1 MSASPVSL
9 CWYSEPYDV
18 LKHTSYLYV
27 VICSEMETAVVQD
40 QNGSTEENSGEFAA
54 VLTSH
59 VNQDGFSDV
68 SYVWIMFSARLFD
81 KISSLTVQ
89 CAQRSNCLVK
99 LLDFLFYK
107 TRCFESYISYWM
119 DRVIYF
125 SLWYIWTFITR
136 MIYIIVFTSILIR
149 NREIESRPVLQ
160 LTKFRKYYWMKM
172 AYLCFPL

>member
-40 QNGSTEENSGEFAA
+40 QNGSAEENSGEFVA

-68 SYVWIMFSARLFD
+68 SYV
-81 KISSLTVQ
+81 
-89 CAQRSNCLVK
+89 
-99 LLDFLFYK
+99 
-107 TRCFESYISYWM
+107 
-119 DRVIYF
+119 
-125 SLWYIWTFITR
+125 
-136 MIYIIVFTSILIR
+136 
-149 NREIESRPVLQ
+149 
-160 LTKFRKYYWMKM
+160 
-172 AYLCFPL
+172 